1 MAKSY
6 PEQLGDWVKRRES
19 TQRDKNLVAFL
30 AVRDDVKAAVDAGY
44 AVKTIW
50 SNMSEAGRVNFGY
63 DTFLNYTN
71 RLIRKQKTPPPV
83 VPTTITPAPQD
94 AAKPKTSAKKATT
107 PQVVKPASTGFTF
120 DSAPK
125 KEDLL

>member
-6 PEQLGDWVKRRES
+6 PEQLGEWVKRRES

-30 AVRDDVKAAVDAGY
+30 AVRDDVKAAINAGY
-44 AVKTIW
+44 AVKTVW
-50 SNMSEAGRVNFGY
+50 LNMREAGRVQFGY

-71 RLIRKQKTPPPV
+71 RLIRR
-83 VPTTITPAPQD
+83 PQANVTNSTATLD
-94 AAKPKTSAKKATT
+94 STRPKPSAKKTATPKT
-107 PQVVKPASTGFTF
+107 VNSASTGFTF
-120 DSAPK
+120 NSTPK